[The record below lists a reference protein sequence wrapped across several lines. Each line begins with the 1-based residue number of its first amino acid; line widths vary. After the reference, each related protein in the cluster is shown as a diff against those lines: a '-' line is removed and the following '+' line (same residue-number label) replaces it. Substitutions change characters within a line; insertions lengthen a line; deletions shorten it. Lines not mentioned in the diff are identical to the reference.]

1 MKKYFREPWSDAEND
16 LLVEYYYTL
25 SLPELYKVLP
35 GRAWKDIL
43 AQVALLTKANRIFN
57 R

>member
-1 MKKYFREPWSDAEND
+1 MKKYSKEVWSETENE

-25 SLPELYKVLP
+25 SLPELYKILP

-43 AQVALLTKANRIFN
+43 AQVTTLTKANRSFN
-57 R
+57 K